1 MTTSEIS
8 RVGFVGLGNIGK
20 PMAERIAISP
30 FALTVFDHVPELMR
44 DLQVLGAHAANS
56 LGDVAERSDLVAIVV
71 QTTEQ
76 VQSVIL
82 GEGGLL
88 ASMRPGSII
97 AIHSTMSLS
106 AIKEIGSRCS
116 ARGVNVLDAAVSGG
130 DVGARAGKLT
140 FMIGGDEAVLERC
153 RPLFGHMAAQIFLL
167 GDLGAGQAGKLANN
181 LLYNA
186 GVVAAVESMRL
197 AVAAGIPEDVAV
209 SLLSVSTGTNFT
221 IANWSRLM
229 GERQAPED
237 RERIAALRHKDV
249 ALAIGMARE
258 LGEEVALG
266 EVVLDRIDWAI
277 AHSRLG
283 KAGQ

>member
-197 AVAAGIPEDVAV
+197 AEPCHPA
-209 SLLSVSTGTNFT
+209 
-221 IANWSRLM
+221 
-229 GERQAPED
+229 
-237 RERIAALRHKDV
+237 
-249 ALAIGMARE
+249 
-258 LGEEVALG
+258 
-266 EVVLDRIDWAI
+266 
-277 AHSRLG
+277 
-283 KAGQ
+283 